1 MINQIQTSIL
11 TKPVT
16 LLLCAAF
23 LLMSFR
29 MRGNGEVVL
38 NAGTAIALETLSPI
52 RSEAVSPGQ
61 IIDFRVRTDVKVGD
75 QIVIRGGTIAKGQV
89 MRAERAKGI
98 GKEGF
103 VEVQIKSVPAV
114 DGQEILLTGGN
125 VYQEGEDKQ
134 TLSIVLGVLVCI
146 LFLTMKGKN
155 AEIPTGYAVNA
166 STATL
171 MKVAVN

>member
-1 MINQIQTSIL
+1 MISRIQTSVL
-11 TKPVT
+11 TSPFT

-23 LLMSFR
+23 LFMSFR
-29 MRGNGEVVL
+29 MRGTGEVVL
-38 NAGTAIALETLSPI
+38 NPGTAVSLETVSAI

-61 IIDFRVRTDVKVGD
+61 MIDFRVRTDVKVGD
-75 QIVIRGGTIAKGQV
+75 EVVIRGGTLAKGQV
-89 MRAERAKGI
+89 MRAEKAKGI
-98 GKEGF
+98 GKEGR
-103 VEVQIKSVPAV
+103 VEVQIKSVQSV

-134 TLSIVLGVLVCI
+134 TLSIVLGVLVCL

-155 AEIPTGYAVNA
+155 AEVPAGYAVSA

-171 MKVAVN
+171 TKVVTK